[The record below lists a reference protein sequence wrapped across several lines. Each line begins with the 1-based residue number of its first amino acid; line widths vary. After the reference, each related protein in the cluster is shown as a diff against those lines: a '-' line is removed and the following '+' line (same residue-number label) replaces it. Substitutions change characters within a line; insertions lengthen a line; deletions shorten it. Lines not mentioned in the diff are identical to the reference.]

1 MKVVVFVPADKRSE
15 KGELVLTDKKIGD
28 FEVKEPKFLALK
40 GIDLIAK
47 ERFEYDFD
55 YSEFDAQKNNT
66 KDIKVKSVNVNRKKF
81 IEFSEAVLNASG
93 LSEDDIVKYGFN
105 NADIALEQIYL
116 AWTKDVKK

>member
-1 MKVVVFVPADKRSE
+1 MKVVIFVPADKRGK
-15 KGELVLTDKKIGD
+15 KGELVLTDKKIGE
-28 FEVKEPKFLALK
+28 FEVDEPKFLALK
-40 GIDLIAK
+40 GIDLIVG

-55 YSEFDAQKNNT
+55 YSGFDPKRNNI

>member
-1 MKVVVFVPADKRSE
+1 MKIEVFVPADKRGKE
-15 KGELVLTDKKIGD
+15 GELVLTDKLIGV
-28 FEVKEPKFLALK
+28 FEVKEPKFIALK
-40 GIDLIAK
+40 GINLIAN

-55 YSEFDAQKNNT
+55 FSKFDAKKNNT

-81 IEFSEAVLNASG
+81 IEFSEAVLTASG

-116 AWTKDVKK
+116 AWTKDEKK